1 VTPTAKT
8 FHLTYAMP
16 IEMAT
21 PSEMERVTAI
31 PMPMQTIGSSN
42 SICPQ
47 HCKGRCFGS
56 QGLLA
61 GKDNGENGWVP
72 AVQPSSP
79 QQQSLQLIN
88 HFYSAVDP
96 TVQASSAG
104 FSVNSDKKE
113 NGYISS
119 ANVFGG
125 AFLGSAMT
133 AF

>member
-1 VTPTAKT
+1 
-8 FHLTYAMP
+8 MP

-21 PSEMERVTAI
+21 PSEMAWVTAI
-31 PMPMQTIGSSN
+31 PMRMQTIGSSS
-42 SICPQ
+42 SIYPQ
-47 HCKGRCFGS
+47 HCKARCFGNL
-56 QGLLA
+56 GLWA
-61 GKDNGENGWVP
+61 GKDNGANGWVP

-88 HFYSAVDP
+88 HCCSAVDP

-113 NGYISS
+113 NGYISF
-119 ANVFGG
+119 ANVFGEG
-125 AFLGSAMT
+125 SLGSAMT

>member
-1 VTPTAKT
+1 
-8 FHLTYAMP
+8 
-16 IEMAT
+16 
-21 PSEMERVTAI
+21 
-31 PMPMQTIGSSN
+31 MQTIGSSS
-42 SICPQ
+42 SIYPQ
-47 HCKGRCFGS
+47 HCKARCFGS
-56 QGLLA
+56 LGLWA
-61 GKDNGENGWVP
+61 GKDNGANGWVP

-88 HFYSAVDP
+88 HFCSAVDP